1 MLRKSGRDT
10 RSDAALPRILND
22 SEYDCASMNDPL
34 ETRPGICVFCGSW
47 PGNSPAYAAAAREL
61 GSLLADGKFTVVYG
75 GSCDGCMGML
85 ADAALARGG
94 EVIGIAPPSLG
105 AERLHKGLTR
115 FEPVRDLAE
124 RKLRMLK
131 LSVGAIVLPGGT
143 GTLDEFLEVLTM
155 KRMSMLQHP
164 LIVIDVQGF
173 FRPLDALLSH
183 LIATGFMSEAQRSLY
198 QMVAAPAEAV
208 RVLRESL

>member
-1 MLRKSGRDT
+1 
-10 RSDAALPRILND
+10 
-22 SEYDCASMNDPL
+22 MNELL
-34 ETRPGICVFCGSW
+34 ETPPGICVFCGSW
-47 PGNSPAYAAAAREL
+47 PGNSPAYGAAAREL
-61 GSLLADGKFTVVYG
+61 GTLLADAKFAVVYG

-105 AERLHKGLTR
+105 SVERLHKGLTR

-124 RKLRMLK
+124 RKLRMLE

-164 LIVIDVQGF
+164 LILIDVQGF

-198 QMVAAPAEAV
+198 RTVAEPAEAV
-208 RVLRESL
+208 RLLRESL

>member
-1 MLRKSGRDT
+1 
-10 RSDAALPRILND
+10 
-22 SEYDCASMNDPL
+22 MNEAK

-61 GSLLADGKFTVVYG
+61 GTLLAEAHFTVVYG

-105 AERLHKGLTR
+105 SVERLHKGLTR

-124 RKLRMLK
+124 RKLRMLD

-155 KRMSMLQHP
+155 KRMSMVRHP
-164 LIVIDVQGF
+164 LILIDVQGF
-173 FRPLDALLSH
+173 FQPLDVLLSH

-198 QMVAAPAEAV
+198 RMVADPAEAV
-208 RVLRESL
+208 RVLKASL